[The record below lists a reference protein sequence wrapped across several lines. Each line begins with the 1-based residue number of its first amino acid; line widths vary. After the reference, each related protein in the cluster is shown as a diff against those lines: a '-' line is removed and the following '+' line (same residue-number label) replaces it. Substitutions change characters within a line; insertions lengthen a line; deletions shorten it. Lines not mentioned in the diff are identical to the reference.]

1 MLLSWRKQAKNAF
14 VRFFSST
21 NKLGGTSLGGHLL
34 LHFSAV
40 VALFVTFSSLRGA
53 FFGALERSV

>member
-21 NKLGGTSLGGHLL
+21 NKLGGTFLGGHLL

-40 VALFVTFSSLRGA
+40 VALFVTFL
-53 FFGALERSV
+53 L